1 MPKTST
7 LQVQGRDRAGKGAAR
22 ATRRGGLVPG
32 VIYGGNQDATLI
44 ALEPRVLVSLMHDPA
59 FKINIFEVEIDGKK
73 QRTMAMDVQVHPV
86 SDQPI
91 HADFRRIEKD
101 TLVRVPIPVRF
112 HNEAASPGIK
122 VGGVLNIVRHEIEVR
137 GRPDDLPD
145 HIDVDLTGLEIGD
158 TVHINA
164 VTLPKGIKVTIARNF
179 TICSVAPP
187 TVMAVEEETPAADE
201 ATAEGAVAA
210 EGDAATGAPAAG
222 APGAAATGAKGAAG
236 AGAKPAA
243 GAPKAAAA
251 PAKAGGD
258 KKK

>member
-1 MPKTST
+1 MPKTSS

-44 ALEPRVLVSLMHDPA
+44 ALEPKILTSLMHDPA
-59 FKINIFEVEIDGKK
+59 FKTNIFEVEINGKK
-73 QRTMAMDVQVHPV
+73 QRTMAMDVQLHPV

-112 HNEAASPGIK
+112 HNEGASPGIK
-122 VGGVLNIVRHEIEVR
+122 VGGVLNIVRHEVEVR

-145 HIDVDLTGLEIGD
+145 HIDVDLTGLAIGD
-158 TVHINA
+158 SIHIKA
-164 VTLPKGIKVTIARNF
+164 IALPAGIKPTIARNF
-179 TICSVAPP
+179 TICTIAPP
-187 TVMAVEEETPAADE
+187 TVMTVEEETPAAAA
-201 ATAEGAVAA
+201 ATAEGAA
-210 EGDAATGAPAAG
+210 GATGAGAAGAAAPAAGGAAPAAG
-222 APGAAATGAKGAAG
+222 AKGAAA
-236 AGAKPAA
+236 
-243 GAPKAAAA
+243 APKAAT
-251 PAKAGGD
+251 PKAGGD

>member
-1 MPKTST
+1 MPKTSN

-44 ALEPRVLVSLMHDPA
+44 ALEPKILTSLMHDPA
-59 FKINIFEVEIDGKK
+59 FKTNIFEVEIGGKK
-73 QRTMAMDVQVHPV
+73 QRTMAMDVQLHPV

-112 HNEAASPGIK
+112 HNEGASPGIK
-122 VGGVLNIVRHEIEVR
+122 VGGVLNIVRHDVEVR

-145 HIDVDLTGLEIGD
+145 HIDVDLTGLGIGD
-158 TVHINA
+158 SVHINA
-164 VTLPKGIKVTIARNF
+164 ITLPDGIKPTIARNF
-179 TICSVAPP
+179 TICTIAPP
-187 TVMAVEEETPAADE
+187 TVMTVEEETPAAA
-201 ATAEGAVAA
+201 ATPAEGAAA
-210 EGDAATGAPAAG
+210 APAAG
-222 APGAAATGAKGAAG
+222 AAA
-236 AGAKPAA
+236 PAA
-243 GAPKAAAA
+243 GAAAPAAGAKAAAA
-251 PAKAGGD
+251 PAAGA

>member
-44 ALEPRVLVSLMHDPA
+44 ALEPKILVSLMHDPA
-59 FKINIFEVEIDGKK
+59 FKTNIFEVEIGGKK
-73 QRTMAMDVQVHPV
+73 QRTMAMDVQLHPV

-112 HNEAASPGIK
+112 HNEGASPGIK
-122 VGGVLNIVRHEIEVR
+122 VGGVLNIVRHEVEVR
-137 GRPDDLPD
+137 ARPDDLPD
-145 HIDVDLTGLEIGD
+145 HIDVDLTGLKIGD
-158 TVHINA
+158 SVHMDA
-164 VTLPKGIKVTIARNF
+164 VTLPKGVKPTIARNF
-179 TICSVAPP
+179 TICTIAPP
-187 TVMAVEEETPAADE
+187 TVMTVEEEAPAAA
-201 ATAEGAVAA
+201 ATAEGAAA
-210 EGDAATGAPAAG
+210 APAAG
-222 APGAAATGAKGAAG
+222 AAPGAAPAAGAAAPAAGAKGAA
-236 AGAKPAA
+236 AAPAA
-243 GAPKAAAA
+243 G
-251 PAKAGGD
+251 